1 MRRFIQWRFNG
12 RGGNQMKTI
21 QLILASLFL
30 VGSIEA
36 QEKPKTILIQN
47 AIIHTEGG
55 IIENGVLGIR
65 GDSIVL
71 VADARTVRIDMS
83 SYEKIIQ
90 ADGKHVFPGFI
101 ALNSNV
107 GLLEIESVRATL
119 DFAEVGLLNPNV
131 RSLASFNADSR
142 IIPTLRSNGVLS
154 VQVSPQSGLISGS
167 SSVFRMNGWNWEDAV
182 RYKDNAMH
190 LNWPWSPI
198 QVNPADT
205 AGRNSNRYLKQLAQ
219 LQDFFRDAK
228 GYCSIAKPSS
238 VNLKLEAMRPVF
250 SGKSALF
257 IQADHARDISD
268 AVNFAVSFGVPRIV
282 IVGGAESDEVI
293 SLLKKHNV
301 AVVLSRIHKLPD
313 TPDRIPQEEFKLPA
327 VLTQAGITVA
337 LSYNGEMEAMGTRNL
352 GFIAGTAAA
361 YGLSWE
367 EALKLISLN
376 PAKILAID
384 NKEGSIKVGKKAS
397 FFISSGNALDM
408 MESNVQ
414 QVFID
419 GIETNTDTD
428 QKELYRKYMEK
439 YGLK

>member
-1 MRRFIQWRFNG
+1 MRRFIQWGING

-21 QLILASLFL
+21 HLFLASVLL
-30 VGSIEA
+30 VGTIKA
-36 QEKPKTILIQN
+36 QEKSNAILIQN
-47 AIIHTEGG
+47 AIIHTEDG

-71 VADARTVRIDMS
+71 IGDARTVRIDKS
-83 SYEKIIQ
+83 AYGKIIE
-90 ADGKHVFPGFI
+90 AEGKHIFPGFI
-101 ALNSNV
+101 ALNSTV
-107 GLLEIESVRATL
+107 GLVEIESVRATL
-119 DFAEVGLLNPNV
+119 DFAEVGLLNPNI
-131 RSLASFNADSR
+131 RSLASFNTDSR

-154 VQVSPQSGLISGS
+154 VQVCPQAGLISGS
-167 SSVFRMNGWNWEDAV
+167 SSIFRMNGWNWEDAV
-182 RYKDNAMH
+182 RYTDNAMH
-190 LNWPWSPI
+190 MNWPESI
-198 QVNPADT
+198 MQLNLADT
-205 AGRNSNRYLKQLAQ
+205 SGRNSNRYLKQLAQ
-219 LQDFFRDAK
+219 LQEFFRDAK
-228 GYCSIAKPSS
+228 AYCSLEKPSS

-250 SGKSALF
+250 VGKSALF
-257 IQADHARDISD
+257 MQAEHARDMSD
-268 AVNFAVSFGVPRIV
+268 AINFAVSFGVPRIV
-282 IVGGAESDEVI
+282 IVGGAESAQII

-301 AVVLSRIHKLPD
+301 AVVLSRIHRLPEC
-313 TPDRIPQEEFKLPA
+313 PDRIPQEAFKLPA
-327 VLTQAGITVA
+327 LLTQSGITVA
-337 LSYNGEMEAMGTRNL
+337 LSYSGEMEAMGTRNL

-376 PAKILAID
+376 PAKILNID
-384 NKEGSIKVGKKAS
+384 ENEGSLKVGKKAS

-419 GIETNTDTD
+419 GIETSTDNE

>member
-1 MRRFIQWRFNG
+1 MRRFIQWRING

-21 QLILASLFL
+21 HLLLASVLL
-30 VGSIEA
+30 VGTIKA
-36 QEKPKTILIQN
+36 QEKPNAILIQN
-47 AIIHTEGG
+47 AIIHTEDG

-65 GDSIVL
+65 GDSIIL
-71 VADARTVRIDMS
+71 VADARTVRIDKS
-83 SYEKIIQ
+83 AYGKIIE
-90 ADGKHVFPGFI
+90 AEGKHVFPGFI
-101 ALNSNV
+101 ALNSTV
-107 GLLEIESVRATL
+107 GLVEIESVRATL
-119 DFAEVGLLNPNV
+119 DFAEVGLLNPNI
-131 RSLASFNADSR
+131 RSLASFNTDSR
-142 IIPTLRSNGVLS
+142 IIPTLRSNGILS
-154 VQVSPQSGLISGS
+154 VQVCPQAGLISGS

-198 QVNPADT
+198 QVNPTDT
-205 AGRNSNRYLKQLAQ
+205 AGRNANRYLKQLAQ

-228 GYCSIAKPSS
+228 AYCSQAKPSP

-250 SGKSALF
+250 TGKSALF

-282 IVGGAESDEVI
+282 IVGGAESAQVI
-293 SLLKKHNV
+293 SFIKKHKV
-301 AVVLSRIHKLPD
+301 AVVLSRIHKLPE

-327 VLTQAGITVA
+327 LLTQSGITVA
-337 LSYNGEMEAMGTRNL
+337 LSYSGEMEAMGTRNL

-419 GIETNTDTD
+419 GVETNTDTD
-428 QKELYRKYMEK
+428 QKELYKKYMEK

>member
-1 MRRFIQWRFNG
+1 MRRFIQWRING

-21 QLILASLFL
+21 HLLLASVLL
-30 VGSIEA
+30 VGTIKA
-36 QEKPKTILIQN
+36 QEKPNAILIQN
-47 AIIHTEGG
+47 AIIHTEDG

-65 GDSIVL
+65 GDSIIL
-71 VADARTVRIDMS
+71 VADARTVRIDKS
-83 SYEKIIQ
+83 AYGKIIE
-90 ADGKHVFPGFI
+90 AEGKHVFPGFI
-101 ALNSNV
+101 ALNSTV
-107 GLLEIESVRATL
+107 GLVEIESVRATL
-119 DFAEVGLLNPNV
+119 DFAEVGLLNPNI
-131 RSLASFNADSR
+131 RSLASFNTDSR
-142 IIPTLRSNGVLS
+142 IIPTLRSNGILS
-154 VQVSPQSGLISGS
+154 VQVCPQAGLISGS

-205 AGRNSNRYLKQLAQ
+205 AGRNANRYLKQLAQ
-219 LQDFFRDAK
+219 LQEFFRDAK
-228 GYCSIAKPSS
+228 AYCSLEKPPS
-238 VNLKLEAMRPVF
+238 VNLKLEAMKPVF

-257 IQADHARDISD
+257 IQAEHARDISD

-282 IVGGAESDEVI
+282 IVGGAESAQVI
-293 SLLKKHNV
+293 SLLKKHKV
-301 AVVLSRIHKLPD
+301 AVVLSRIHKLPE
-313 TPDRIPQEEFKLPA
+313 TPDRMPQEEFKLPA
-327 VLTQAGITVA
+327 LLTQSGITVA
-337 LSYNGEMEAMGTRNL
+337 LSYSGEMEAMGTRNL

-419 GIETNTDTD
+419 GVETNTDTD
-428 QKELYRKYMEK
+428 QKELYKKYMEK

>member
-1 MRRFIQWRFNG
+1 MRRFIQRRING

-21 QLILASLFL
+21 QLLVAFILL
-30 VGSIEA
+30 VGSLKA
-36 QEKPKTILIQN
+36 QEKPFTVLIQN
-47 AIIHTEGG
+47 AIIHTEDG

-71 VADARTVRIDMS
+71 VADARTVRIDQS
-83 SYEKIIQ
+83 AYGKIIQ

-107 GLLEIESVRATL
+107 GLVEIESVRATL
-119 DFAEVGLLNPNV
+119 DYAEVGSLNPNV
-131 RSLASFNADSR
+131 RSLASFNTDSR
-142 IIPTLRSNGVLS
+142 IIPTLRSNGILS

-205 AGRNSNRYLKQLAQ
+205 AGRNSSRYLKQLAQ

-228 GYCSIAKPSS
+228 SYCSQEKPSS

-250 SGKSALF
+250 TGKSALF

-282 IVGGAESDEVI
+282 IVGGSESADVI

-313 TPDRIPQEEFKLPA
+313 CPDRIPQEEFKLPSI
-327 VLTQAGITVA
+327 LTKAGITVA

-361 YGLSWE
+361 YGLSWV
-367 EALKLISLN
+367 EALNLISLN

-408 MESNVQ
+408 IESTVL

-419 GIETNTDTD
+419 GVETNINTD
-428 QKELYRKYMEK
+428 QKELYLKYMEK

>member
-1 MRRFIQWRFNG
+1 
-12 RGGNQMKTI
+12 MKTI
-21 QLILASLFL
+21 HLLLASVLL
-30 VGSIEA
+30 VGTIKA
-36 QEKPKTILIQN
+36 QEKPNAILIQN
-47 AIIHTEGG
+47 AIIHTEDG

-65 GDSIVL
+65 GDSIIL
-71 VADARTVRIDMS
+71 VADARTVRIDKS
-83 SYEKIIQ
+83 AYGKIIE
-90 ADGKHVFPGFI
+90 AEGKHVFPGFI
-101 ALNSNV
+101 ALNSTV
-107 GLLEIESVRATL
+107 GLVEIESVRATL
-119 DFAEVGLLNPNV
+119 DFAEVGLLNPNI
-131 RSLASFNADSR
+131 RSLASFNTDSR
-142 IIPTLRSNGVLS
+142 IIPTLRSNGILS
-154 VQVSPQSGLISGS
+154 VQVCPQAGLISGS

-198 QVNPADT
+198 QVNPTDT
-205 AGRNSNRYLKQLAQ
+205 AGRNANRYLKQLAQ

-228 GYCSIAKPSS
+228 AYCSQAKPSP

-250 SGKSALF
+250 TGKSALF

-282 IVGGAESDEVI
+282 IVGGAESAQVI
-293 SLLKKHNV
+293 SFIKKHKV
-301 AVVLSRIHKLPD
+301 AVVLSRIHKLPE

-327 VLTQAGITVA
+327 LLTQSGITVA
-337 LSYNGEMEAMGTRNL
+337 LSYSGEMEAMGTRNL

-419 GIETNTDTD
+419 GVETNTDTD
-428 QKELYRKYMEK
+428 QKELYKKYMEK